1 MGIGNE
7 EVEQGRITEDHST
20 ETYGGQK
27 EGWIKR
33 NRLKNR

>member
-7 EVEQGRITEDHST
+7 EAEQGRITEDHST

-27 EGWIKR
+27 VRWGER